1 MNIKRNGCCTLCD
14 EPVFEIAPSTGAVGQ
29 PLDNAVRATLILTDG
44 STVSLT
50 FCDQCETET
59 KLTEIWSKCVE
70 TMAFQ
75 CNHLAEIKGRKVSD
89 QEIEVAQQEVIRLMG
104 MVPLGVVGAI
114 AWSEVNDIL
123 NTRLA
128 SG

>member
-14 EPVFEIAPSTGAVGQ
+14 EPVFEITPPTGAIGL
-29 PLDNAVRATLILTDG
+29 PLDKAIRATLILTDG

-50 FCDQCETET
+50 FCDQCEIET
-59 KLTEIWSKCVE
+59 KLSEIWAKCVE

-75 CNHLAEIKGRKVSD
+75 CNNLAKIKGREVSD
-89 QEIEVAQQEVIRLMG
+89 EEAEVARREVIRLLG
-104 MVPLGVVGAI
+104 IVPLGVVGAL

-123 NTRLA
+123 RLS